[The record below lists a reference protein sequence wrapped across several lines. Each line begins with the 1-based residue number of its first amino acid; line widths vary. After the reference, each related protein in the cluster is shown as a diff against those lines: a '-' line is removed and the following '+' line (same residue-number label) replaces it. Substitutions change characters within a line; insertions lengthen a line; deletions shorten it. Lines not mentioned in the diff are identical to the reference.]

1 MEAAVAMIREQCQM
15 DRLGGRVHV
24 MDDLRTCVVYDVSH
38 VSSRLVEKLQAC
50 AHVEI
55 FAESTSLSGYVLR
68 ITLKPNKVKRVV
80 TTAAALACMCA
91 VVTQCLR
98 RDI

>member
-1 MEAAVAMIREQCQM
+1 MESAVAMIREQCQM
-15 DRLGGRVHV
+15 DRLGGRVQV
-24 MDDLRTCVVYDVSH
+24 MDDMHTCVVYDVGH
-38 VSSRLVEKLQAC
+38 FSSRLLDSLQAR

-55 FAESTSLSGYVLR
+55 FSESTSLSGYVVR
-68 ITLKPNKVKRVV
+68 VTLKPSKVRRVV